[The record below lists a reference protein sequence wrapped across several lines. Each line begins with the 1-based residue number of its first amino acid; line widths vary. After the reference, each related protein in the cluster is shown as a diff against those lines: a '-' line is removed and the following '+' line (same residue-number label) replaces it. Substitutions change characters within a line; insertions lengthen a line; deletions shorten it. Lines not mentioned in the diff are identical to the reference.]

1 MSGMEG
7 ICTNCAAHYYGWAL
21 QNPLAQCCGKCG
33 GTLMVSQDGLPFAS
47 GPFNLKAAVANS
59 LLAPQFAA
67 SQNLDLLQN

>member
-1 MSGMEG
+1 
-7 ICTNCAAHYYGWAL
+7 
-21 QNPLAQCCGKCG
+21 
-33 GTLMVSQDGLPFAS
+33 MVSQDGLPFAS